1 MHDLTNW
8 QRYFDQGV
16 EIGQGAVF
24 TSPERLEK
32 LFVMGMG
39 GSAIVGHIIASV
51 LSATKSALS
60 CRVHQ
65 DLMDHSTP
73 SADLALIISYSGDT
87 WETVNLFDRAYSQG
101 VRPIVITHGG
111 ILKQRAQEEGLAFI
125 QIPQM
130 LTPRSSLPV
139 IFGIVASILE
149 RCKVPDFS
157 TQALS
162 RMLGESL
169 AIYSKLDYADWI
181 SFASR
186 YKLMHVWGVTG
197 DAEGAVYRAVTQLNE
212 NSKLLTAHAY
222 IPELVHNLIVGFE
235 QGGDDQGILLLKTT
249 HISDNLN
256 KTVLILSDLM
266 AENGVRVY
274 KPEIFGD
281 TFVHQLLSIVIWADF
296 ASVHLGDF
304 RGVNIRQV
312 RIIEALKERLKAHS
326 FR

>member
-1 MHDLTNW
+1 MQDLSSW
-8 QRYFDQGV
+8 QRYFDHGR
-16 EIGQGAVF
+16 EIGKATAF
-24 TSPERLEK
+24 IPPERFEQL
-32 LFVMGMG
+32 LVAGMG
-39 GSAIVGHIIASV
+39 GSAIVGHI
-51 LSATKSALS
+51 LSSLLKALQSKLS
-60 CRVHQ
+60 CTVHQ
-65 DLMDHSTP
+65 DITYPHVP
-73 SADLALIISYSGDT
+73 RADLSLIISYSGDT
-87 WETVNLFDRAYSQG
+87 WETIKLFELLCNQG
-101 VRPIVITHGG
+101 VRPVVIAHGG
-111 ILKQRAQEEGLAFI
+111 ALKQRAQDEELPFI

-149 RCKVPDFS
+149 RCNLPQFS
-157 TQALS
+157 AHDLS
-162 RMLGESL
+162 LMIGQSL
-169 AIYSKLDYADWI
+169 AFYQELDYSDWI
-181 SFASR
+181 SFASS
-186 YKLMHVWGVTG
+186 YKLMHVWGLTG

-212 NSKLLTAHAY
+212 NAKMLTAQAY

-235 QGGDDQGILLLKTT
+235 HGGDDQAVLLLKTS
-249 HISDNLN
+249 HIPDSLN
-256 KTVLILSDLM
+256 KTVAILLDLM